1 MENTRSWQLPAAK
14 HGISSALCIISDVE
28 HCSHQ
33 PGNPVA
39 RLQALLVGQSQPA
52 VLESLFPEVRSLA
65 YLSAGGRSP
74 QHADWLAARVLV
86 FALQHLELASHELAL
101 MDAVNLRLQQLS
113 RKLAVDCPLLRS
125 FALFCG
131 ARPWRTH
138 GHGEP
143 LLSVAASPVAQSLAL
158 RRQLAAHLARLQ
170 QALAQLA

>member
-39 RLQALLVGQSQPA
+39 RLQALLAGQSQPA

-74 QHADWLAARVLV
+74 QRADWLAARG
-86 FALQHLELASHELAL
+86 
-101 MDAVNLRLQQLS
+101 M
-113 RKLAVDCPLLRS
+113 P
-125 FALFCG
+125 
-131 ARPWRTH
+131 
-138 GHGEP
+138 
-143 LLSVAASPVAQSLAL
+143 
-158 RRQLAAHLARLQ
+158 
-170 QALAQLA
+170 ALAPSAKTGPALGRQTGIGAAPVTPV

>member
-1 MENTRSWQLPAAK
+1 MENHRSWQLPAAK
-14 HGISSALCIISDVE
+14 HGISSVLCIVSDVE
-28 HCSHQ
+28 HGSHL

-39 RLQALLVGQSQPA
+39 RLQALLAGQQTPA

-74 QHADWLAARVLV
+74 QRADWLAARVLV

-113 RKLAVDCPLLRS
+113 RKLALDCPLLRS

-138 GHGEP
+138 GHGEQ
-143 LLSVAASPVAQSLAL
+143 LLSVTASPVAQSLAL
-158 RRQLAAHLARLQ
+158 RRQLGAHLARVQ
-170 QALAQLA
+170 QALAKLA